1 MAKKDKDKSEEC
13 SEIIEKKSDNKAT
26 NYFDSD
32 YWRVNIDQRRSSI
45 QQRDHIISSQ
55 QERITHWVSK
65 KIKCEPQGLRQL
77 LVNCA
82 NVRHSFGSA

>member
-45 QQRDHIISSQ
+45 QQRDHIISTKRFQPAGKNNSLSFK
-55 QERITHWVSK
+55 ENKVWATRITAVT
-65 KIKCEPQGLRQL
+65 C
-77 LVNCA
+77 
-82 NVRHSFGSA
+82 